1 MGRCLCG
8 LAGLRVFLSQLIF
21 VFAKEISCDEENI
34 IFGEFVVNCIK
45 RKEKKKKK
53 KIKVEVKLQ
62 LLAVKQIKNFNTK
75 TQFK

>member
-45 RKEKKKKK
+45 RKEKKKKM
-53 KIKVEVKLQ
+53 IKVEVKLQ